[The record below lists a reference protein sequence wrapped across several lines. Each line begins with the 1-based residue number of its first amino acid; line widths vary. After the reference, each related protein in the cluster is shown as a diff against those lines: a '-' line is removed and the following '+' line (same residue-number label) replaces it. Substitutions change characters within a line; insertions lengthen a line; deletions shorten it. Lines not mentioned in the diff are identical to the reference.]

1 MMSLDELDMWSEE
14 WNVSSF
20 SNITEGNNLT
30 LTCAARNIQGPI
42 DLPNSSAL
50 TTTVRVLQSLSKLLI
65 ILAGIV
71 LNTLVIVLVAKYKK
85 LQTLSFLVSLQVV
98 ALDLVLAIAILPSL
112 VTTLANQWLLGEY
125 MCAINGFILNTTA
138 TARTLLM
145 CVFVIDRYLAVV
157 WPYFYPKHKFKVT
170 VSLSIASWVFAVLVS
185 IGMMPGILDCYSL
198 RSTGK
203 VCAPSSRCNLNCSVY
218 IRSLATYVV
227 PATIVP
233 IILYGLLY
241 YKGRKIQKE
250 LASNA
255 AANANHRR
263 EWKATI
269 TFSLLFFSLFVL
281 ILPNT
286 IIEVVVRTAY
296 AGRMFP
302 AAAHVLLTV
311 NSSVLSL
318 LVITDPIVIMRD
330 KDVKEVLIKLR
341 DFVFCKKFRMP
352 TVKADNQRA
361 TALWSEITRTVA
373 KVCNILKLKTHA
385 INHLMST
392 MFTLFVAVDVGKLE

>member
-1 MMSLDELDMWSEE
+1 MWSEE
-14 WNVSSF
+14 WNVSSS
-20 SNITEGNNLT
+20 SNITNLT

-42 DLPNSSAL
+42 DLPYSSAL

-85 LQTLSFLVSLQVV
+85 LQTLSFLISLQVV

-112 VTTLANQWLLGEY
+112 VTTLVNQWLLGEY

-203 VCAPSSRCNLNCSVY
+203 VCAPSSRCNLNCSVF

-233 IILYGLLY
+233 VILYGLLY

-255 AANANHRR
+255 AANANHRK

-341 DFVFCKKFRMP
+341 NFVFCKKFRMP
-352 TVKADNQRA
+352 TVKTDNQRS
-361 TALWSEITRTVA
+361 TAL
-373 KVCNILKLKTHA
+373 
-385 INHLMST
+385 
-392 MFTLFVAVDVGKLE
+392 